1 MAVRIKDT
9 TKAEL
14 CSIPV
19 PVFTDGYIIRTHAE
33 IMNGIE
39 DNLTKLGYTIKETMY
54 KSTADGKLA
63 HGVYYLEDDED
74 PEIGRMI
81 TWVNCY
87 TKQFKYRTTAGIYL
101 KSNKA
106 VMSFSSDKYLKK
118 YSGLVEEIKNLTTL
132 FDIAVDYKTGMQ
144 EINLSLAAQSHILG
158 SLFVEHNVLTTEQA
172 SALKATMTD
181 EQSMWDVYSN
191 VGEVLLKSH
200 CKDWIRNQSLVNYY
214 FSNILEETQAKIVAT
229 LTEGLDEVGMRDPL
243 EDNYGQPEN
252 QTNLL
257 TQIEEFSRAQLAG
270 VRAPE
275 DVEIKL
281 TVPKT
286 NEELAAEYNAT
297 HDDSQINIEY
307 LSPEEVK
314 EKYGDEATKVVISA
328 LEADV
333 NVKGFSAY
341 DEDGN
346 LIYSSESDPIVR
358 PVPSAEPD
366 PFVEDFIKEFGEPV
380 QPDTIHY
387 TDQAG
392 NTFETM
398 SFEVEG
404 EVIEKEVLPSLEPT
418 PEEHVLFEEEV
429 ANEMAINDDF
439 EFDFSDDEEEEDNTD
454 DFIL

>member
-39 DNLTKLGYTIKETMY
+39 ANLTKLGYTIKETMY

-87 TKQFKYRTTAGIYL
+87 TKQFKYRTTAGVYL

-118 YSGLVEEIKNLTTL
+118 YSGLVEEIKHLTTL
-132 FDIAVDYKTGMQ
+132 FDNALDYKTGMQ
-144 EINLSLAAQSHILG
+144 EINLGVAAQSHILG
-158 SLFVEHNVLTTEQA
+158 SLFVEYNVLTTEQA

-181 EQSMWDVYSN
+181 EQSMWDIYSN

-214 FSNILEETQAKIVAT
+214 FSNILEETQTKIVAT
-229 LTEGLDEVGMRDPL
+229 LTEGLDEIEVSDPL

-252 QTNLL
+252 QTNIL

-270 VRAPE
+270 VKVPE
-275 DVEIKL
+275 AEEKHHAKPASDMSDVELREEFPHLTDEEFNRLNTSQPIEKDPYMIKRAEEY
-281 TVPKT
+281 TIVE
-286 NEELAAEYNAT
+286 NEIFTTDEEPQKIAT
-297 HDDSQINIEY
+297 I
-307 LSPEEVK
+307 L
-314 EKYGDEATKVVISA
+314 DE
-328 LEADV
+328 
-333 NVKGFSAY
+333 
-341 DEDGN
+341 
-346 LIYSSESDPIVR
+346 
-358 PVPSAEPD
+358 
-366 PFVEDFIKEFGEPV
+366 
-380 QPDTIHY
+380 TIHY
-387 TDQAG
+387 TDPVG
-392 NTFETM
+392 NTFETV

-404 EVIEKEVLPSLEPT
+404 EIIEKEVLPSLEPT

-439 EFDFSDDEEEEDNTD
+439 EFDFSDDEEEEDTTD